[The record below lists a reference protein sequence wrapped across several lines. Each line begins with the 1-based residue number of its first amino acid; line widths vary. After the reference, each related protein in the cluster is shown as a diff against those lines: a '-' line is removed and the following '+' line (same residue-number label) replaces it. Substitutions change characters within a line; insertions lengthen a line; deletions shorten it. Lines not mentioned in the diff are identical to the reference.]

1 MTEVPMARRAG
12 KAASRKA
19 RQRKVHRPIGATPA
33 APVSAPPPDVDAAT
47 PPSPAAAAPA
57 APRRAAVAGSASAS
71 RLSGS
76 ERSEYHYVERDLRD
90 IAILTAVMAALLFV
104 AWLAFSATGLIGA

>member
-1 MTEVPMARRAG
+1 MARRAG

-19 RQRKVHRPIGATPA
+19 RQRKVHRPIGAAPA
-33 APVSAPPPDVDAAT
+33 APISTPQPSAET
-47 PPSPAAAAPA
+47 SPAPEAAAPA
-57 APRRAAVAGSASAS
+57 PPLRRAAVAGSASAS

-90 IAILTAVMAALLFV
+90 IVILTAVMAVLLFV
-104 AWLAFSATGLIGA
+104 AWLAFSATGLLGG

>member
-1 MTEVPMARRAG
+1 MARRAG

-19 RQRKVHRPIGATPA
+19 RQRKVHRPIGAAPP
-33 APVSAPPPDVDAAT
+33 APVSEPRPPADAS
-47 PPSPAAAAPA
+47 PSPDAAAPTP
-57 APRRAAVAGSASAS
+57 PRRTVVAGSASAS
-71 RLSGS
+71 RLSAS

-104 AWLAFSATGLIGA
+104 AWLAFSATGLLGG